1 MHADDLNVRSD
12 AFLKAIE
19 DTGLVGTWH
28 WSFASGEQR
37 WSPGFVRLLGL
48 AAHSVAPSYALF
60 VDLVCPEDRRRIA
73 GPADVL
79 AGLVL
84 PCALLR
90 VIRPSGELRNLSVR
104 SELRFA
110 PDGRPTGLSG
120 IALDVTDRAR
130 LSLML
135 QREEL
140 RRRALY
146 QATYAITY
154 TVEPNNTYD
163 FPPEMATAHGLDLA
177 AIRSDPFL
185 MVVPWDR
192 PAFRDAAMAVR
203 SHVARFQETARERL
217 ADGEVRR
224 FRIIGVPLWDPAGRY
239 LGRAGMKYPIHDS
252 GAPLSGTAPPLDG
265 AIRRGLEDGVE
276 APHLRAARGLLDWS
290 MAQLAAASGVS
301 LSTIKRLEDGSE
313 IRGALSRV
321 KAIAALRGA
330 GIRFMMMDGGQIAV
344 TRA

>member
-1 MHADDLNVRSD
+1 MHADDLKVRSD

-48 AAHSVAPSYALF
+48 PVHSVAPSYALF
-60 VDLVCPEDRRRIA
+60 VDLVCPADRRRIA
-73 GPADVL
+73 SPADVL
-79 AGLVL
+79 AGHVL

-135 QREEL
+135 QREQL

-146 QATYAITY
+146 QATHAITY
-154 TVEPNNTYD
+154 TVEPNLPTISRPRWRRPTD
-163 FPPEMATAHGLDLA
+163 WTSPP
-177 AIRSDPFL
+177 
-185 MVVPWDR
+185 
-192 PAFRDAAMAVR
+192 
-203 SHVARFQETARERL
+203 
-217 ADGEVRR
+217 
-224 FRIIGVPLWDPAGRY
+224 
-239 LGRAGMKYPIHDS
+239 S
-252 GAPLSGTAPPLDG
+252 GA
-265 AIRRGLEDGVE
+265 
-276 APHLRAARGLLDWS
+276 
-290 MAQLAAASGVS
+290 
-301 LSTIKRLEDGSE
+301 
-313 IRGALSRV
+313 
-321 KAIAALRGA
+321 
-330 GIRFMMMDGGQIAV
+330 
-344 TRA
+344 TRS